1 MRVSLLF
8 YRKLRKELEDY
19 GYEINPYDPCIANK
33 MTTSGKQMTLVWHVN
48 DLMASCEVDFE
59 LTKLSCYLAKIYGPK
74 LTMHTGRKHDYLGVD
89 MEFRQDGTLGVSMIP
104 YLKNV
109 IAEFP
114 ELISGKS
121 PTPAADHL
129 FKIRD
134 TKDTKPLEEERALA
148 FHHTVAQLLFMATR
162 ARRDKQTAVAF
173 LTTRVKNPDE
183 DDWGKL
189 KRVLKYLN
197 GTKYLKLNLSVE
209 NLGVLKWFVDR
220 SHNVHWDCKG
230 HGGAMFTMGKG
241 ATSSYSRKVKLNTR
255 SSTETEL
262 VTVDMYMPE
271 MLWTLY
277 FIQSQGYKAECVG
290 LHQDNISTQLLMKN
304 RRFSSGKK
312 TKHIEAKFFFI
323 KDKVDGG
330 EMRILDCPTEK
341 MWADVLTK
349 PLQGMA
355 FKQYQED
362 EDEEQGTSQPLRP
375 LPKGEECSLQAPQ
388 ECVGNIGISGSGGAT
403 DR

>member
-1 MRVSLLF
+1 
-8 YRKLRKELEDY
+8 
-19 GYEINPYDPCIANK
+19 
-33 MTTSGKQMTLVWHVN
+33 
-48 DLMASCEVDFE
+48 
-59 LTKLSCYLAKIYGPK
+59 
-74 LTMHTGRKHDYLGVD
+74 
-89 MEFRQDGTLGVSMIP
+89 
-104 YLKNV
+104 
-109 IAEFP
+109 
-114 ELISGKS
+114 
-121 PTPAADHL
+121 
-129 FKIRD
+129 
-134 TKDTKPLEEERALA
+134 
-148 FHHTVAQLLFMATR
+148 MATR

-209 NLGVLKWFVDR
+209 NLGVLKWFVDG

-262 VTVDMYMPE
+262 VTADMYMPE

-277 FIQSQGYKAECVG
+277 FIQSQGYQAECVG

-375 LPKGEECSLQAPQ
+375 LPKGEECFLQAPQ

-403 DR
+403 DRRIGVSRLLKRSRPPAQRRGRE